1 MSAEFS
7 LGWQRRPP
15 AESAAEADALQRL
28 RASPR
33 RVRSREALGV
43 RVLQHRFGL
52 GLN

>member
-7 LGWQRRPP
+7 LGWQRLPL
-15 AESAAEADALQRL
+15 AKSAAEADALPRL
-28 RASPR
+28 RASAR
-33 RVRSREALGV
+33 RVRSREAPGV